1 MQSERTGSVLRR
13 FAAAAGL
20 AAALGPSLWPAA
32 TLSQEIYGRP
42 PAVRVDTPE
51 TLTGIVAL
59 GGGEERMLEAGRLA
73 RLYPHLRVVVSGE
86 SNDHLLWRRLGP
98 SIDPARVLVES
109 ASRNTRENAVNAAAL
124 VKPRPG
130 ERWLLI
136 TSPWHMP
143 RATCAFAAVGFPVE
157 PWPII
162 HPGDLNRPQ
171 DTAKASEERAITA
184 YKLLGWCS
192 AQLRGG
198 GGRAQGAAP

>member
-1 MQSERTGSVLRR
+1 MQSGRTGLAVL
-13 FAAAAGL
+13 GL
-20 AAALGPSLWPAA
+20 AAAALAAAALGAGLWPAA
-32 TLSQEIYGRP
+32 TLSQQVFSRP

-86 SNDHLLWRRLGP
+86 ANDHLLWRRLGA

-109 ASRNTRENAVNAAAL
+109 ASRNTRENAVNTAAL

-157 PWPII
+157 PWPVV
-162 HPGDLNRPQ
+162 HPVEMNRPQ
-171 DTAKASEERAITA
+171 DPVIAKEERAIA
-184 YKLLGWCS
+184 VYRLLGWCE

-198 GGRAQGAAP
+198 AGLAQGVAR